1 MFYMCIEKKSAWL
14 IYKNVNFNVCM
25 DHYKRLF
32 SCYISNTMRFLDIK
46 IVDLIV
52 IGFIINI
59 WYNTTNVNRI
69 IITFIVTF

>member
-1 MFYMCIEKKSAWL
+1 
-14 IYKNVNFNVCM
+14 M

-59 WYNTTNVNRI
+59 WYDTTNVNRI